1 MTRFELLADANAEA
15 ICGGGLSWGLP
26 MLPPI
31 GGGGSGPSKQPSTS
45 NSLSFTKV
53 VSTTDVSS
61 TQKNY
66 NNSQAALLG
75 FVKTSQFNNASISV
89 NNGATVA

>member
-1 MTRFELLADANAEA
+1 MTRFEILADNKAEA

-26 MLPPI
+26 MLP
-31 GGGGSGPSKQPSTS
+31 GGGSRPSRQPSTS
-45 NSLSFTKV
+45 NSLSYTKV

-89 NNGATVA
+89 NNGAAVA

>member
-1 MTRFELLADANAEA
+1 MTRFELLADNKAEA

-26 MLPPI
+26 MLP
-31 GGGGSGPSKQPSTS
+31 GGGSGPSKQPSTS
-45 NSLSFTKV
+45 NKVSFTKV
-53 VSTTDVSS
+53 VATTDVSS

-89 NNGATVA
+89 ANTSTVA

>member
-1 MTRFELLADANAEA
+1 MSRFELLADDRAEA
-15 ICGGGLSWGLP
+15 ISGGYGGWSLP
-26 MLPPI
+26 MLPSPA
-31 GGGGSGPSKQPSTS
+31 PSTT
-45 NSLSFTKV
+45 NKVKFTKV
-53 VSTTDVSS
+53 VATTDVTS

-89 NNGATVA
+89 NTNAVA

>member
-26 MLPPI
+26 MLP

-53 VSTTDVSS
+53 VATTDVSS

-89 NNGATVA
+89 TNAARPV